1 MKKIIIA
8 IVLIL
13 TTTYSFAQANEY
25 HVKKIISPQFG
36 KIPAGNTKISIS
48 DKIIIVTGGKKSV
61 EYNIDSIDETDFAK
75 TYLCKYGSQ
84 NDIRFTYFKNDHY
97 LKFENKDNF
106 TGKVGELL
114 YYFK

>member
-8 IVLIL
+8 IAFIL
-13 TTTYSFAQANEY
+13 STAYSFAQVSEY
-25 HVKKIISPQFG
+25 QVKKIMSPQFG

-61 EYNIDSIDETDFAK
+61 EYNVDSIDETDFAK

-84 NDIRFTYFKNDHY
+84 NDIRFTYIKKENY

-106 TGKVGELL
+106 SGKVGELL
-114 YYFK
+114 YYFD